1 MRATSFGGASVAEEK
16 GWDEDIPRPIFFLS
30 YAHSPR
36 GAGRPRSVSNLW
48 EARLFRDLCEAVTD
62 LSGWDA
68 NEPPGFMDSGLNV
81 GEGWSERISEA
92 LAHCRVFV
100 PLYSVHYFKSQACG
114 QEWASFASREVLSE
128 VPGGGLPSAIVPVQ
142 WVRVQEERLPPVAK
156 ALQFDHQAFGDGY
169 RTEGMQPLL
178 KVTKFQSDYQLAV
191 YRLAQRIV
199 DVSEQ
204 MRVRTGARRDFQDY
218 GSAFPAP
225 GRRRTLRITVAACD
239 ADHMPEGR
247 SRVNYGTDAQ
257 EWRPFAGDSDESIAR
272 RAAAVARE
280 WEFHASI
287 EPFDEEAARV
297 LAGERPTAPG
307 LLLLDRWTLLDA
319 AHLETLR
326 QLDARNPAWVGL
338 MEPWDPH
345 DPENVARHEELRAL
359 SERTLVNLRAQR
371 LQRARLR
378 GVDVVTSLDE
388 FESMLPHVA
397 LSAMHAF
404 EELDGP
410 DSFPPVPPGPNGSP
424 PRPNLRDEHIK
435 RGNGRH
441 HGPPRN
447 ASDDAS
453 DEGPSTGSGG
463 GNP

>member
-1 MRATSFGGASVAEEK
+1 
-16 GWDEDIPRPIFFLS
+16 
-30 YAHSPR
+30 
-36 GAGRPRSVSNLW
+36 
-48 EARLFRDLCEAVTD
+48 
-62 LSGWDA
+62 
-68 NEPPGFMDSGLNV
+68 MDSGLNV

-218 GSAFPAP
+218 DSVFPAP

-239 ADHMPEGR
+239 AHHLPEGR
-247 SRVNYGTDAQ
+247 SGANYGADAH
-257 EWRPFAGDSDESIAR
+257 EWRPFVGDSDESIAR
-272 RAAAVARE
+272 RAASVARE

-287 EPFDEEAARV
+287 EPFGEEAARL

-326 QLDARNPAWVGL
+326 QLDARNPTWVGL

-345 DPENVARHEELRAL
+345 DPENAARHEELRTL

-404 EELDGP
+404 EELDRP
-410 DSFPPVPPGPNGSP
+410 DPFPGVPSEPSGSP
-424 PRPNLRDEHIK
+424 PTRPNLRSEHVK
-435 RGNGRH
+435 RGNGGR
-441 HGPPRN
+441 HGPPPD
-447 ASDDAS
+447 ASDHESSAS
-453 DEGPSTGSGG
+453 DEGPATGSGG

>member
-1 MRATSFGGASVAEEK
+1 VAEEK

-92 LAHCRVFV
+92 LAHCRD
-100 PLYSVHYFKSQACG
+100 SVHYFKSQACG
-114 QEWASFASREVLSE
+114 QEWAAFASREVLSE
-128 VPGGGLPSAIVPVQ
+128 VPGGGVPSAIVPVQ

-156 ALQFDHQAFGDGY
+156 ALQFDHQAFGEGY

-204 MRVRTGARRDFQDY
+204 MRVRIGARRDFQDY
-218 GSAFPAP
+218 ESAFPAP
-225 GRRRTLRITVAACD
+225 SRRRTLRITVAACD
-239 ADHMPEGR
+239 AQHLPDGR
-247 SRVNYGTDAQ
+247 SRANYGTEAH

-272 RAAAVARE
+272 RAASVARE

-287 EPFDEEAARV
+287 EPFDAEAARV

-307 LLLLDRWTLLDA
+307 LLLLDRWTLLNSA
-319 AHLETLR
+319 RLETLR
-326 QLDARNPAWVGL
+326 QLDARNPTWVGL

-345 DPENVARHEELRAL
+345 DPENVARHDELRAL

-410 DSFPPVPPGPNGSP
+410 DPFPAGLPDPNGSP
-424 PRPNLRDEHIK
+424 PQRPNLRDEHNK
-435 RGNGRH
+435 RGTTGPNGPRN
-441 HGPPRN
+441 GPP
-447 ASDDAS
+447 ASTSDDASSAS

>member
-1 MRATSFGGASVAEEK
+1 MAEQE

-48 EARLFRDLCEAVTD
+48 EARLFRDLCEAVVD

-81 GEGWSERISEA
+81 GEGWSERISES

-114 QEWASFASREVLSE
+114 QEWAAFASRDVLS
-128 VPGGGLPSAIVPVQ
+128 VTPGGGLPSAIVPVQ

-156 ALQFDHQAFGDGY
+156 ALQFDHQAFGEGY

-178 KVTKFQSDYQLAV
+178 KVNKFQSDYQLAV

-199 DVSEQ
+199 DVSER
-204 MRVRTGARRDFQDY
+204 MRVRIGARRDFQDY
-218 GSAFPAP
+218 DSAFPAP
-225 GRRRTLRITVAACD
+225 ERRRTLRISVAACD
-239 ADHMPEGR
+239 VHHLPEGR
-247 SRVNYGTDAQ
+247 SAAGYGTWAH
-257 EWRPFAGDSDESIAR
+257 EWRPFGGQSEEAIAR

-287 EPFDEEAARV
+287 EPFAEEAARV
-297 LAGERPTAPG
+297 LAGERPKAPA
-307 LLLLDRWTLLDA
+307 LLLLDRWTLLDTQRR
-319 AHLETLR
+319 ETLR
-326 QLDARNPAWVGL
+326 QVDACNPTWLGL

-345 DPENVARHEELRAL
+345 DPENIARHEELRAL

-371 LQRARLR
+371 HQRAKLR
-378 GVDVVTSLDE
+378 GVDVVSSLDE

-404 EELDGP
+404 EELDEADGGSAAAP
-410 DSFPPVPPGPNGSP
+410 EASGSP

-435 RGNGRH
+435 RGNGRPD
-441 HGPPRN
+441 GSPPTAPT
-447 ASDDAS
+447 ASDHAAA
-453 DEGPSTGSGG
+453 DEGPATGSGG